1 MNKAN
6 ENQTPLELISVPL
19 CKYCITRAKAD
30 DEYISV
36 DRITKAKKCYFC
48 DDTDT
53 QLYMCSV
60 EP

>member
-6 ENQTPLELISVPL
+6 ENQTPLELIRVPL
-19 CKYCITRAKAD
+19 CGHCIAREEAN

-36 DRITKAKKCYFC
+36 GRITKAKKCYFC

-53 QLYMCSV
+53 QLYMCSI